1 MQKAEEF
8 EGREA
13 RLLAAEEATLRHKDE
28 LEAEGAKKSHE
39 AQAAIA
45 RLQAEFS
52 HQLAVEAARGSELA
66 IQRSTAQQELESAQ
80 VCIHRYYVVCTLC
93 FAHVTLGILVRLLLL

>member
-1 MQKAEEF
+1 VQKAEEL

-13 RLLAAEEATLRHKDE
+13 RLLAAEEATLRHKED
-28 LEAEGAKKSHE
+28 LEAAGAARSHE

-66 IQRSTAQQELESAQ
+66 IQRTTAQQELESAQ
-80 VCIHRYYVVCTLC
+80 VCLNGC
-93 FAHVTLGILVRLLLL
+93 LLLESRHLRSAMTFG

>member
-1 MQKAEEF
+1 M
-8 EGREA
+8 
-13 RLLAAEEATLRHKDE
+13 AAEEATLRHKDD
-28 LEAEGAKKSHE
+28 LEAAGAARANE

-66 IQRSTAQQELESAQ
+66 IQRENAQQELESAQ
-80 VCIHRYYVVCTLC
+80 VGNHVLHRQFWPVSFTLKDC
-93 FAHVTLGILVRLLLL
+93 DWVGFS

>member
-1 MQKAEEF
+1 MQKAEEL

-13 RLLAAEEATLRHKDE
+13 RLLASEEATLRHKDD
-28 LEAEGAKKSHE
+28 LEATGAARAHE

-52 HQLAVEAARGSELA
+52 HQLAVEAARGSELG

-80 VCIHRYYVVCTLC
+80 VCLHLYAVPCKMPSGCYRRTS
-93 FAHVTLGILVRLLLL
+93 GM